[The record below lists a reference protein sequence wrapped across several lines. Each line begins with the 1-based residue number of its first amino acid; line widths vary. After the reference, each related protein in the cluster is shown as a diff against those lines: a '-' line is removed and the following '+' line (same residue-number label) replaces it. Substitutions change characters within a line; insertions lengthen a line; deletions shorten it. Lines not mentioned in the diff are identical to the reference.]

1 MIILFILMVL
11 IGPRFANV
19 VWWLLQPT
27 RYNITFPNA
36 IFGILGIIFIPWT
49 SLMYVIVFPG
59 GITGFDWLWL
69 GIALFADISS
79 YGSSAYGGKKQ
90 MSTPKPTT
98 PTTPT
103 E

>member
-1 MIILFILMVL
+1 MVL

-19 VWWLLQPT
+19 VWWLLQPA
-27 RYNITFPNA
+27 RYSITFPNA
-36 IFGILGIIFIPWT
+36 IFGILGIIFVPWT

-69 GIALFADISS
+69 GISLFADLSS

-90 MSTPKPTT
+90 MSSPKPAT